1 MIIASA
7 IVLLSA
13 ALLQCAK
20 FISAAIFMSGVQ
32 SWDAAMFG
40 QGLKYVGSTLDIFSV
55 CSVVL
60 GLGLMLW
67 YFFGKNRKDK

>member
-7 IVLLSA
+7 ILYLTA

-20 FISAAIFMSGVQ
+20 FISAAIFMSGTQ
-32 SWDAAMFG
+32 SWDAELFG

-55 CSVVL
+55 CAVVL

-67 YFFGKNRKDK
+67 YFLGKNRKD